1 MIVSFI
7 EQAVLL
13 LALCWLLT
21 YNVRL
26 WDGRPWARRLVSG
39 LLYGSMT
46 IVCMWNSYAMA
57 PGVLLDARDV
67 VLAMAGLFGGPVV
80 GVMAGLMAAAYR
92 WWLGGVGA
100 PPGIL
105 LMAWA
110 SGAGL
115 VLRYLIGQG
124 WLKLNIRSLL
134 LLSLVIYG
142 GEQLSYLSLPAEIWL
157 QSRSVV
163 VPLMLVALIVLLGL
177 VLQDAQNHRQM
188 ELTLSTSEARL
199 RAITGAI
206 PDQLLVIDDEGYYLE
221 VASAAPASRPEES
234 VRHRGRRVQDLLVT
248 AEAERVMAFIRDTL
262 ARNTPHS
269 IVYRL
274 DGPGGGRVCEGHAQT
289 LHGLPKGQ
297 SAVVMIVRDITERVK
312 AETELRVAAAA
323 FDSSQGM
330 LITDADNRILR
341 VNRQFTE
348 ITGYTAAEVLGS
360 TPGMLS
366 SGRHTPAFYQ
376 QMWNCIQGTG
386 NWQGEIYNKRKS
398 GEVYP
403 QWLTISSVKN
413 KQGQVSHYV
422 AAISDISQR
431 KADEQQINRLAFYD
445 VLTGLANR
453 RLLAERLKQGQT
465 SGRHQVSGAL
475 IYIDLDNF
483 KDINDLWGHGAGDQT
498 LLQVAQRLSNAVRET
513 DTVARLGGDEF
524 AVLLTDWPHQPGG
537 EEGRLEQMAGR
548 LLDTLLQPYVFE
560 QNSLHLSASL
570 GLVLFDSDPPPLEEL
585 LQRAELAMYQAKAE
599 GKSRLC
605 SFDADMQAAVTRRLQ
620 LEKDVIRGLELNEF
634 GIYLQAQVSEHQGVS
649 GAEALVRW
657 YHPERGLLAPGAFI
671 EVAESAGLMGRIDSR
686 VLLLACEQLAVWS
699 RQPAL
704 AELTLSV
711 NLSASELY
719 RPGFVEE
726 VLDVLAQT
734 GANPARLKLELTE
747 SMLLNDMPTAIA
759 RMTMLK
765 DRGVRF
771 AVDDFGTGYSSLLYL
786 QQLPLDQLKIDQSF
800 VRALPDDHNS
810 LEIVRTIIALARSLG
825 MEVIAEGVETQA
837 QRQTLLASGCHLYQG
852 YLFARP
858 EPAQLLE
865 QMIDADQGRCLPIFE
880 PDNETGLPGLA

>member
-26 WDGRPWARRLVSG
+26 WGGRPWARRLASG
-39 LLYGSMT
+39 LLYGAMT
-46 IVCMWNSYAMA
+46 GVCMWNSYAVA

-67 VLAMAGLFGGPVV
+67 VLAMAGLFGGPVA
-80 GVMAGLMAAAYR
+80 GVLAGLVAVAYR

-100 PPGIL
+100 PSGIL

-110 SGAGL
+110 TGL
-115 VLRYLIGQG
+115 GIGLRCIIGHG

-134 LLSLVIYG
+134 LLSLLLFA
-142 GEQLSYLSLPAEIWL
+142 GERLSYLLLPTEIWL
-157 QSRSVV
+157 QAQSVFMPMMSML
-163 VPLMLVALIVLLGL
+163 VPLTVLLGL
-177 VLQDAQNHRQM
+177 VLQDAQNRSQT
-188 ELTLSTSEARL
+188 EQTLYTSEARL

-206 PDQLLVIDDEGYYLE
+206 PDQLLVIDEEGYYLE
-221 VASAAPASRPEES
+221 VASAPPASRPDAP
-234 VRHRGRRVQDLLVT
+234 VRHRGQRLQDLLSP
-248 AEAERVMAFIRDTL
+248 AEAERVIVFIRDTL
-262 ARNTPHS
+262 ARNSSHS

-274 DGPGGGRVCEGHAQT
+274 DSSEGCKVYEGHAQA

-297 SAVVMIVRDITERVK
+297 AAVVMIVRDITERVK

-323 FDSSQGM
+323 FESSQGM
-330 LITDADNRILR
+330 LITDANNRILR
-341 VNRQFTE
+341 VNRQFTD
-348 ITGYTAAEVLGS
+348 ITGYTPAEVMGS
-360 TPGMLS
+360 TPNMLS
-366 SGRHTPAFYQ
+366 SGRHTPEFYRH
-376 QMWNCIQGTG
+376 MWYCIQDTG

-403 QWLTISSVKN
+403 QWLSISSVNN
-413 KQGQVSHYV
+413 KLGQVSHYV

-453 RLLAERLKQGQT
+453 RLLEERLKQAYVL
-465 SGRHQVSGAL
+465 SSRHRRPGAL
-475 IYIDLDNF
+475 IFIDLDNF
-483 KDINDLWGHGAGDQT
+483 KDINDLWGHSAGDQI
-498 LLQVAQRLSNAVRET
+498 LLQVAQRLNKAIRET

-524 AVLLTDWPHQPGG
+524 AVLLTDWPHQPG
-537 EEGRLEQMAGR
+537 EALDQLKQMAER
-548 LLDTLLQPYVFE
+548 LLDALLQPYSFE
-560 QNSLHLSASL
+560 QHSLHRSASL
-570 GLVLFDSDPPPLEEL
+570 GLVLFDNDQQPLDEL
-585 LQRAELAMYQAKAE
+585 LHQAELAMYQAKAE
-599 GKSRLC
+599 GKRRLC
-605 SFDADMQAAVTRRLQ
+605 FFDTEMQASVTRRLQ
-620 LEKDVIRGLELNEF
+620 LEKDIIRGLERGEF
-634 GIYLQAQVSEHQGVS
+634 VIYLQAQLGEHQGLI

-657 YHPERGLLAPGAFI
+657 QHPERGVLAPGAFI
-671 EVAESAGLMGRIDSR
+671 EAAESAGLMGRIDSG
-686 VLLLACEQLAVWS
+686 VLRLACEQLAAWS
-699 RQPAL
+699 RQPEL
-704 AELTLSV
+704 AGLTLSV
-711 NLSASELY
+711 NLSAAELY
-719 RPGFVEE
+719 RAGFVEE
-726 VLDVLAQT
+726 VQDVLAQT

-747 SMLLNDMPTAIA
+747 SMLLSDMPIAIA
-759 RMTMLK
+759 RMRALK

-800 VRALPDDHNS
+800 VRALPDDNNS
-810 LEIVRTIIALARSLG
+810 LEIVRTIIALARSLR

-858 EPAQLLE
+858 EPAQVLE
-865 QMIDADQGRCLPIFE
+865 RMLSPAHGQPASVFALE
-880 PDNETGLPGLA
+880 K